1 MYHTTNKISATIFY
15 KAVNLGFEG
24 TNKWK
29 GRNSKKKWIHE
40 NGYMTT
46 HDRTKYTR
54 KYWWDACQRK
64 NIGNLLKWLDV
75 KKIIS

>member
-29 GRNSKKKWIHE
+29 GRNSKKNEYMKMDIWLHMIGQNTRE
-40 NGYMTT
+40 NIDGM
-46 HDRTKYTR
+46 
-54 KYWWDACQRK
+54 
-64 NIGNLLKWLDV
+64 LV
-75 KKIIS
+75 KEKI